1 MKNYIFSW
9 LITLTLLGSACSESQ
24 SQSNSLKADDFSEK
38 IKQSQSGLVLDVRT
52 PEEFAKGHLET
63 AKNID
68 WKNSSFIAKVEQIDK
83 SKPVFVYCLSGIRS
97 AAAAK
102 KMREIGFTQVYEL
115 DGGMVKWRAANL
127 PETTDNARETP
138 GMNAQ
143 QFEALLDSDKPVLVN
158 FYAEWC
164 EPCKRM
170 APYMKEIT
178 NDMKDK
184 VKVVRINAD
193 DNKELCKALK
203 VEAIPVL
210 QVYKNKNLSWSH
222 EGFIEKADLLKHLN

>member
-1 MKNYIFSW
+1 MRNYIFSW

-24 SQSNSLKADDFSEK
+24 SQSTSLKADDFSEK
-38 IKQSQSGLVLDVRT
+38 IKQNPEAIVLDVRT
-52 PEEFAKGHLET
+52 PEEFAKGHLEV

-68 WKNSSFIAKVEQIDK
+68 WKNNNFINKVEQIDK
-83 SKPVFVYCLSGIRS
+83 SKPVFVYCLSGVRS

-102 KMREIGFTQVYEL
+102 KMREAGFTQVYEL
-115 DGGMVKWRAANL
+115 DGGIVKWRAANL
-127 PETTDNARETP
+127 PETTDVSNP
-138 GMNAQ
+138 GMSTQ
-143 QFEALLDSDKPVLVN
+143 QFEALLDSDKLVLVN

-203 VEAIPVL
+203 VEALPVL
-210 QVYKNKNLSWSH
+210 QVYKNKTMSWSH
-222 EGFIEKADLLKHLN
+222 EGFIEKADLVKHLN

>member
-1 MKNYIFSW
+1 MKNYIFSC

-143 QFEALLDSDKPVLVN
+143 QFEALLDSDKLVLVN

-210 QVYKNKNLSWSH
+210 QVYKNKTLSWSH

>member
-68 WKNSSFIAKVEQIDK
+68 WKNSSFIDKVEQIDK

-210 QVYKNKNLSWSH
+210 QVYKNKTLSWSH

>member
-1 MKNYIFSW
+1 MKNYIFSC

-138 GMNAQ
+138 GMNPQ

-210 QVYKNKNLSWSH
+210 QVYKNKTLSWSH
-222 EGFIEKADLLKHLN
+222 EGFIEKSDLLKHLN